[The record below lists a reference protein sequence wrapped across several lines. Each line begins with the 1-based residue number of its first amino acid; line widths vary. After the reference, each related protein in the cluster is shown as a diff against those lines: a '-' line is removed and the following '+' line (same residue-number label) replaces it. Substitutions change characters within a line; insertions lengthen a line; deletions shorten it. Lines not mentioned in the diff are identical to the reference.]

1 MLIFCFITVSAFHLK
16 YDEMKLDSNV
26 EKWAVTVIELS
37 RTKRHLDR
45 ASLMIFWEKLDR
57 YARFIPQNKLSS
69 NFNFFLCQ
77 VYYAVQTTLT
87 LLRS

>member
-1 MLIFCFITVSAFHLK
+1 MLIFRFITVSAFHLK

-57 YARFIPQNKLSS
+57 YARSIPQNKLSS
-69 NFNFFLCQ
+69 NLNFFFC
-77 VYYAVQTTLT
+77 
-87 LLRS
+87 